1 MHKVKYVLAMRFC
14 GCDYN
19 RSMYPIHEYAPSH
32 FPSLR
37 EIPDVPATFFMRG
50 TLPLP
55 GTRMLAVVGSRD
67 YTNYGKQ
74 CVQHLIKGLRGYPIS
89 IVSGLALGIDGL
101 AHEAAL
107 DAGLHTIAIPG
118 SGIADSVLYPRSNRH
133 LAVRIL
139 REDGMLMSEFA
150 PEEKSMPWMFPA
162 RNRIIAGI
170 ADAVLVIEAKAKSG
184 SLITARLAHEYNK
197 DLLVVP
203 GNIFSENSAGVH
215 QFLKI
220 GATPVT
226 SALDIVHALHLPER
240 TEETTA
246 TVSYPEGTPEALV
259 LHLLREP
266 KASDVVIRAIQEK
279 HQLSV
284 GAVNTLLM
292 RMELMGEIVSGSG
305 LLRRN

>member
-1 MHKVKYVLAMRFC
+1 
-14 GCDYN
+14 
-19 RSMYPIHEYAPSH
+19 MYPIHEYAPSN
-32 FPSLR
+32 FPALQ
-37 EIPDVPATFFMRG
+37 EIPDVPKELFMRG
-50 TLPLP
+50 AAAPTGL
-55 GTRMLAVVGSRD
+55 RFLAVVGSRD

-133 LAVRIL
+133 LAARIL
-139 REDGMLMSEFA
+139 REDGMIMSEFA

-170 ADAVLVIEAKAKSG
+170 ADAVLLIEAKQRSG
-184 SLITARLAHEYNK
+184 TLITARLAHEYNK

-203 GNIFSENSAGVH
+203 GNIFSENTAGVH
-215 QFLKI
+215 QFLKL
-220 GATPVT
+220 GAIPVT
-226 SALDIVHALHLPER
+226 SAVDIIHALHLPLR
-240 TEETTA
+240 TEENVVA
-246 TVSYPEGTPEALV
+246 VSYPEGTPEATV

-266 KASDVVIRAIQEK
+266 TSSDSVIRTLQEK
-279 HQLSV
+279 HQLNV
-284 GAVNTLLM
+284 GAANTLLM
-292 RMELMGEIVSGSG
+292 RMELMGEIASASGM
-305 LLRRN
+305 LRRG

>member
-1 MHKVKYVLAMRFC
+1 
-14 GCDYN
+14 
-19 RSMYPIHEYAPSH
+19 MYPFYEYTPSN
-32 FPSLR
+32 FSSLR
-37 EIPDVPATFFMRG
+37 EIPDVPKTFFARG
-50 TLPLP
+50 VAAPA
-55 GTRMLAVVGSRD
+55 GTRFLAVVGSRD

-118 SGIADSVLYPRSNRH
+118 SGVADNVLYPRTNRH
-133 LAVRIL
+133 LASRIL
-139 REDGMLMSEFA
+139 REDGMLISEFA

-162 RNRIIAGI
+162 RNRIIAGL
-170 ADAVLVIEAKAKSG
+170 ADAVLVIEAKARSG

-203 GNIFSENSAGVH
+203 GNIFSANSAGVH

-240 TEETTA
+240 TEDAVPVTTH
-246 TVSYPEGTPEALV
+246 PEHSPEAFVITLLCEPMSSDSIV
-259 LHLLREP
+259 RALKEKHLL
-266 KASDVVIRAIQEK
+266 D
-279 HQLSV
+279 V
-284 GAVNTLLM
+284 GAINTLLM
-292 RMELMGEIVSGSG
+292 RMELMGEIVSASG
-305 LLRRN
+305 MLRRG